1 MENCIKHGR
10 AQEIAKVQHEEMER
24 EKPHVSASDNE
35 IVYCTKIEIA
45 EIENRGN
52 HQQTKRKE
60 TTETRTKASD

>member
-45 EIENRGN
+45 EIENPPTN
-52 HQQTKRKE
+52 EKKLQKRERKHLIE
-60 TTETRTKASD
+60 K